1 MNKAVPD
8 STPIPVYFLL
18 LPGYILMEFAGAAE
32 ALRLANR
39 DRPQAVYAL
48 HFIGLE
54 ATVCNSLGMSTPGLA
69 PLPASLPDGAW
80 LLIPG
85 LTDAETKLQT
95 PAAIAAMRWLREV
108 MHPGIRLVTICSA
121 ALLAGRAGL
130 LDGRECTTHYSLLAG
145 LKAAAPAAMV
155 SENRVFVIDGNI
167 ASSAGVTTGVDLI
180 LELISQSAGPRLALE
195 VAREMVVWMRRDA
208 ASPQL
213 SPYLMHR
220 NHLHPAIHRVQDA
233 IAADPAQAWP
243 MHELAR
249 IACLSERHLARLF
262 KTHVGVSPLD
272 YRQQMQLSQVQPLMA
287 QANRSMEQIADLA
300 GFGSARDMRRVW
312 LKHKGVPLRA

>member
-1 MNKAVPD
+1 MNIAVPD
-8 STPIPVYFLL
+8 AVPIPVYFLL
-18 LPGYILMEFAGAAE
+18 LPGFILMEFAGTAE

-39 DRPQAVYAL
+39 DRERFAL
-48 HFIGLE
+48 HFVGPE
-54 ATVCNSLGMSTPGLA
+54 PAPRNSLGMLTPDLA
-69 PLPASLPDGAW
+69 PLSACLPEGAW

-85 LTDAETKLQT
+85 LTDASINLQT

-121 ALLAGRAGL
+121 ALLAARAGL
-130 LDGRECTTHYSLLAG
+130 LDGRECTTHYTVVPG
-145 LKAAAPAAMV
+145 LKAAAPAAIV
-155 SENRVFVIDGNI
+155 IENRVFVIDGNI
-167 ASSAGVTTGVDLI
+167 ATSAGVTTGVDLI
-180 LELISQSAGPRLALE
+180 LEFISQSAGPRLALE

-213 SPYLMHR
+213 SPYLMYR